1 LFSRFDLNLNRLT
14 TTLRH
19 QRTTLN
25 APLKN
30 LKYLKMVQSM
40 KDNGIIK
47 TERME
52 EVFKL
57 GLTVVSMKDIGK
69 MIRLT
74 VGGV

>member
-1 LFSRFDLNLNRLT
+1 
-14 TTLRH
+14 
-19 QRTTLN
+19 
-25 APLKN
+25 
-30 LKYLKMVQSM
+30 MVQSM

>member
-1 LFSRFDLNLNRLT
+1 MSQP
-14 TTLRH
+14 H
-19 QRTTLN
+19 QRITLKE
-25 APLKN
+25 LSRKWS
-30 LKYLKMVQSM
+30 YLKMVQSM
-40 KDNGIIK
+40 KGNGINK